1 MNKTNTSTKYTY
13 ADFARDVITFLD
25 GEIEIEMTPAKAQ
38 AMRNKAVDL
47 LNAQI
52 KKAEYNANHK
62 SAKAP
67 KGASPETRAKAD
79 AIAKVLTAEPMTASE
94 ISKAVGTDYTALQ
107 VANAVKYIEGVK
119 SVKVVRAVINT
130 KGLRSEREY
139 TAYCIG

>member
-13 ADFARDVITFLD
+13 ADFARDVIASLN
-25 GEIEIEMTPAKAQ
+25 GEIEMTPAKAQ

-47 LNAQI
+47 LNAQV

-79 AIAKVLTAEPMTASE
+79 AIAKVLTAEPMTAAE

-107 VANAVKYIEGVK
+107 VANAVKYIEGVT
-119 SVKVVRAVINT
+119 SVKVVRATVNA